1 MSIRIIRTR
10 KDCPDCGK
18 DLKEFPCYACWKD
31 FGCDAIQCSCSFR
44 EEEEGKNSHCYL
56 HGPIYTLLCFMQPEK
71 DKMAQMGIKEIDE
84 GKWVLPDGQEMLPK
98 SAALRVLRRFHENTH
113 WGAQALVDQFAT
125 RYMCIGIYNVAKR
138 VVNDCL
144 VCRRVNT

>member
-1 MSIRIIRTR
+1 
-10 KDCPDCGK
+10 
-18 DLKEFPCYACWKD
+18 
-31 FGCDAIQCSCSFR
+31 
-44 EEEEGKNSHCYL
+44 
-56 HGPIYTLLCFMQPEK
+56 
-71 DKMAQMGIKEIDE
+71 MAQMGIKETDE
-84 GKWVLPDGQEMLPK
+84 GKWVLPDGREMLPK